1 MPDANAWA
9 IVIVVVTGVVM
20 APILFGLFLMGIE
33 VVVEELDN
41 LAYTLGRMKGR
52 HGK

>member
-9 IVIVVVTGVVM
+9 IVLVVVTGVVM
-20 APILFGLFLMGIE
+20 APLLFGMFLIGIE

-41 LAYTLGRMKGR
+41 LANTLGRMKER
-52 HGK
+52 NGK

>member
-9 IVIVVVTGVVM
+9 IVLVVVTGVVM
-20 APILFGLFLMGIE
+20 APLLFGLFLIGIE
-33 VVVEELDN
+33 VVVEELDD
-41 LAYTLGRMKGR
+41 LAYLLGRMKER

>member
-9 IVIVVVTGVVM
+9 IVIIVVTGVVM
-20 APILFGLFLMGIE
+20 SPLLFGLFLIGIE
-33 VVVEELDN
+33 VVVEELDD
-41 LAYTLGRMKGR
+41 LANTLGRMKER